1 MEDLKMKIVK
11 KETELQKIREDQ
23 ITRNADFQELE
34 KLAMEFQNRQ
44 KDIEQRIGILAT
56 KQKEKQV
63 QQPL

>member
-63 QQPL
+63 LL